1 MAGVCNMSKNKIWL
15 CLAVLLVLTAAAA
28 LKYSTDSFLEL
39 NIQTVGELSDE
50 EHPKIAL
57 TFDDGPHPVYTPKLL
72 DGLKERGIH
81 ATFFLIGKN
90 IEGNEALVNRIQE
103 EGHLIGSH
111 TYNHVQLNRLSESK
125 ARDEVL
131 KGCNKI
137 YETTGTYSSFVRPP
151 YGSWKKNLD
160 FCITMIPVSWNVD
173 SLDWKTQNT
182 EKIVKRV
189 VKDVGEGDIILMHD
203 IFDTSVEAA
212 LQIVDTLT
220 EEGYQFVTVDELLL
234 E

>member
-1 MAGVCNMSKNKIWL
+1 MCS
-15 CLAVLLVLTAAAA
+15 
-28 LKYSTDSFLEL
+28 
-39 NIQTVGELSDE
+39 
-50 EHPKIAL
+50 
-57 TFDDGPHPVYTPKLL
+57 
-72 DGLKERGIH
+72 
-81 ATFFLIGKN
+81 LIN
-90 IEGNEALVNRIQE
+90 
-103 EGHLIGSH
+103 
-111 TYNHVQLNRLSESK
+111 Y
-125 ARDEVL
+125 
-131 KGCNKI
+131 
-137 YETTGTYSSFVRPP
+137 P
-151 YGSWKKNLD
+151 
-160 FCITMIPVSWNVD
+160 NVD

>member
-1 MAGVCNMSKNKIWL
+1 MYKRQVK
-15 CLAVLLVLTAAAA
+15 
-28 LKYSTDSFLEL
+28 
-39 NIQTVGELSDE
+39 
-50 EHPKIAL
+50 
-57 TFDDGPHPVYTPKLL
+57 
-72 DGLKERGIH
+72 
-81 ATFFLIGKN
+81 
-90 IEGNEALVNRIQE
+90 RIQE

-111 TYNHVQLNRLSESK
+111 TYNHVQLNKLSESK

-151 YGSWKKNLD
+151 YGAWKKNLD

-189 VKDVGEGDIILMHD
+189 VKDVEEGDIILMHD

-212 LQIVDTLT
+212 LQIADALT
-220 EEGYQFVTVDELLL
+220 EEGYQVVTVDELLL

>member
-1 MAGVCNMSKNKIWL
+1 MSKNKIWL
-15 CLAVLLVLTAAAA
+15 CLAVFLVLTAAAA
-28 LKYSTDSFLEL
+28 LKYSTESVGQMH
-39 NIQTVGELSDE
+39 IQTAGELSDE

-57 TFDDGPHPVYTPKLL
+57 TFDDGPHAVYTPKLL
-72 DGLKERGIH
+72 DGLKKRGIH

-90 IEGNEALVNRIQE
+90 IEGNEELVKRIQE

-111 TYNHVQLNRLSESK
+111 TYNHVQLNKLSESK

-151 YGSWKKNLD
+151 YGAWKKNLD

-189 VKDVGEGDIILMHD
+189 VKDVEEGDIILMHD
-203 IFDTSVEAA
+203 IYASSVEAA
-212 LQIVDTLT
+212 LRIVDILQ
-220 EEGYQFVTVDELLL
+220 EKGYKFVTVDELLL

>member
-1 MAGVCNMSKNKIWL
+1 MCIRDRKK
-15 CLAVLLVLTAAAA
+15 
-28 LKYSTDSFLEL
+28 
-39 NIQTVGELSDE
+39 
-50 EHPKIAL
+50 
-57 TFDDGPHPVYTPKLL
+57 
-72 DGLKERGIH
+72 RGIH

-90 IEGNEALVNRIQE
+90 IEGNEDIVKRIQD

-111 TYNHVQLNRLSESK
+111 TYNHVQLNKLSESK

-151 YGSWKKNLD
+151 YGAWKKNLD

-189 VKDVGEGDIILMHD
+189 VKDVEEGDIILMHD

-212 LQIVDTLT
+212 LQIADTLT

>member
-1 MAGVCNMSKNKIWL
+1 MSKNKIWL
-15 CLAVLLVLTAAAA
+15 CLAVFLVLTAAAA
-28 LKYSTDSFLEL
+28 LKYSTESVGQMH
-39 NIQTVGELSDE
+39 IQTAGELSDE

-57 TFDDGPHPVYTPKLL
+57 TFDDGPHAVYTPKLL
-72 DGLKERGIH
+72 DGLKKRGIH

-90 IEGNEALVNRIQE
+90 IEGNEELVKRIQE

-111 TYNHVQLNRLSESK
+111 TYNHVQLNKLSESK

-151 YGSWKKNLD
+151 YGAWKKNLD

-189 VKDVGEGDIILMHD
+189 VKDVEECDIILMHD

-212 LQIVDTLT
+212 LKIADELT

>member
-1 MAGVCNMSKNKIWL
+1 M
-15 CLAVLLVLTAAAA
+15 
-28 LKYSTDSFLEL
+28 
-39 NIQTVGELSDE
+39 
-50 EHPKIAL
+50 
-57 TFDDGPHPVYTPKLL
+57 
-72 DGLKERGIH
+72 
-81 ATFFLIGKN
+81 IGKN

-111 TYNHVQLNRLSESK
+111 TYNHVQLNKLSESK